1 MPQIY
6 TLLVDDQDSDI
17 SYKCPS
23 LKQQVLAGASFN
35 STWTT
40 IKDAACENGWF
51 DYVFYGTG
59 IHVRIPTSKT
69 TESAALLL
77 DNVLLEPKEDGS
89 FEAQGLADGRH
100 TFTYGIGEVSSM
112 PVFDY
117 LTVTAGPLTP
127 LSGKTLVT
135 DDADASLDF
144 SGSWATTSPQAI
156 KFDYSTSLYRDTAHW
171 SSKVGDSVAY
181 QFIGSS
187 VAIYG
192 IATNIASG
200 DIKLSYTIDG
210 VTTTKGIP
218 EGTLEALPMT
228 RFFHS
233 DLQPG
238 PHTLIINVTEIAAQQ
253 AFGLDFITFNSSVA
267 DLASLP
273 GSGVVAGS
281 RNAGSPKQESQ
292 SGNGGASARN
302 AILGGVL
309 GAVGF
314 LLIMGLILLVWKR
327 RQHKDAVR
335 LASNNNSY
343 DDVSATVQQPPMAQ
357 KDS

>member
-1 MPQIY
+1 MPQNY
-6 TLLVDDQDSDI
+6 TLLVDDQNSEI
-17 SYKCPS
+17 TYKCPS
-23 LKQQVLAGASFN
+23 LKQQVLAGASYN

-40 IKDAACENGWF
+40 IKDASCENGWF

-59 IHVRIPTSKT
+59 INLRIPTSKPA
-69 TESAALLL
+69 ESAALLL

-89 FEAQGLADGRH
+89 FEAQGLADGKH

-117 LTVTAGPLTP
+117 LTVTAGPSTP
-127 LSGKTLVT
+127 LSGRTLIV
-135 DDADASLDF
+135 DDADASVDF
-144 SGSWATTSPQAI
+144 SGSWATTSP
-156 KFDYSTSLYRDTAHW
+156 KPTSFDYSTALHRDTAHW
-171 SSKVGDSVAY
+171 SSKVGDTVAF

-187 VAIYG
+187 VAVYG
-192 IATNIASG
+192 IAANIASG

-210 VTTTKGIP
+210 VATTQGIP
-218 EGTLEALPMT
+218 EEALEALPMT

-253 AFGLDFITFNSSVA
+253 AFGLDFITYNSSVA
-267 DLASLP
+267 NLASMP
-273 GSGVVAGS
+273 GSGIVAG
-281 RNAGSPKQESQ
+281 NAGAPNDEPR

-314 LLIMGLILLVWKR
+314 LLAMGLILLVWKR
-327 RQHKDAVR
+327 RQQKDAVR